1 MPQFTKGTP
10 KPAGS
15 GRKPGTPNKR
25 TTLHNQ
31 AIKAFVDNYL
41 GSPQMEADFK
51 SLEPRDR
58 LIIAERYA
66 THVYTK
72 PQSVDISI
80 SNPDNNH
87 NTLSEKLS
95 SLAQHYDS

>member
-1 MPQFTKGTP
+1 
-10 KPAGS
+10 
-15 GRKPGTPNKR
+15 
-25 TTLHNQ
+25 
-31 AIKAFVDNYL
+31 
-41 GSPQMEADFK
+41 MEADFK

-66 THVYTK
+66 THVYPK